1 MADHVFF
8 EKTVLQR
15 KFGDQLLQVA
25 HLLAQAFN
33 LARGRLAPGVAG
45 EPLLARFQKLFRPAV
60 IQTLGDALAA
70 AQGGDLSSPRR
81 PDTTIRIFSS
91 ALYCLRVLRRI
102 SRTVLSAGS
111 FLLIDFWLIFVP
123 FGYYDETEILRYA
136 ITSICP
142 KGADVRQ

>member
-1 MADHVFF
+1 MFF
-8 EKTVLQR
+8 LRRRFSSESSATHSFK
-15 KFGDQLLQVA
+15 VA

-102 SRTVLSAGS
+102 SRTV
-111 FLLIDFWLIFVP
+111 P

-142 KGADVRQ
+142 KGADVRHTGRRRSCPARR

>member
-1 MADHVFF
+1 MPDHIFF

-45 EPLLARFQKLFRPAV
+45 EPLLARFQKLFRSAV

-70 AQGGDLSSPRR
+70 AQGGDALLAAQARHHDPDLLLS
-81 PDTTIRIFSS
+81 RILL
-91 ALYCLRVLRRI
+91 ACLAPNIPNRSLRRV
-102 SRTVLSAGS
+102 VLAH
-111 FLLIDFWLIFVP
+111 
-123 FGYYDETEILRYA
+123 
-136 ITSICP
+136 
-142 KGADVRQ
+142 